1 MLPDLYLP
9 LGAAA
14 FVSSFLTACMGVG
27 GGAFLLLV
35 MAFYFPP
42 AILIPLHGVVQL
54 GSNLGRILTLWRVV
68 NPTTIAFFTLGTLI
82 GNIVGAQVFFSLPE
96 QFLSL
101 IIGLGVLVL
110 TWLPKPKKQ
119 SLKTWGLSFVGA
131 ITGFLGLFIGAAGI
145 LVAPYISRGLT
156 SRHAI
161 VGTQAAVM
169 TIQNI
174 FKLAVFLFAGFA
186 FSDYALLLTIML
198 STGLMGTLAGRY
210 LVLDKISDKSF
221 SIVFKIMLTLLAL
234 HTIYRALST

>member
-42 AILIPLHGVVQL
+42 AVLIPLHGVVQF
-54 GSNLGRILTLWRVV
+54 GSNVGRVVTLWRVV
-68 NPTTIAFFTLGTLI
+68 NPRTIGYFT
-82 GNIVGAQVFFSLPE
+82 VGALVGSFIGAHVFFALPE
-96 QFLSL
+96 KILSL
-101 IIGLGVLVL
+101 VIGLGVLVL
-110 TWLPKPKKQ
+110 TWLPKPQKQ
-119 SLKTWGLSFVGA
+119 QLKSWGMVVMGVLTS
-131 ITGFLGLFIGAAGI
+131 FLGLFIGAAGI

-169 TIQNI
+169 SVQNTLKI
-174 FKLAVFLFAGFA
+174 TVFILAGFA
-186 FSDYALLLTIML
+186 FSDYATLLAIML
-198 STGLMGTLAGRY
+198 STGFLGTLTGRY
-210 LVLDKISDKSF
+210 LVLDKISDKHF
-221 SIVFKIMLTLLAL
+221 AVVFKIILTALAL
-234 HTIYRALST
+234 HTVYRAL